1 MTWIVG
7 VAISGSW
14 LLEGSPLSAVLAA
27 DSGLTYLALIGN
39 LPMNGSEL
47 INFMVTTFALMNPLG
62 VLPIFI
68 GLTARENRDVQRL
81 VALFVSLTVLALLV
95 VFLFVGEGILQFLGV
110 SMDAFRIAGG
120 ILLLLMGLKIVSGD
134 AGDSDIQASG
144 AAAGVSEL
152 KEAETVFQKIVI
164 PLAMP
169 LLVGPGVIANVILY
183 AAKDRTDHDGGA
195 LLLGMFLLSVIVLAI
210 FLAGRWLKA
219 VVGPIGLNIL
229 MRVMGLMVAAM
240 GVQFMVT
247 GVSQIFVTQLAP
259 AIR

>member
-1 MTWIVG
+1 
-7 VAISGSW
+7 
-14 LLEGSPLSAVLAA
+14 
-27 DSGLTYLALIGN
+27 
-39 LPMNGSEL
+39 MNGPVL
-47 INFMVTTFALMNPLG
+47 INFIVTTFALLNPLG

-68 GLTARENRDVQRL
+68 GLTAREDRGVQRL
-81 VALFVSLTVLALLV
+81 VALFISLTMLALLL
-95 VFLFVGEGILQFLGV
+95 VFLFVGESILQFLGV

-120 ILLLLMGLKIVSGD
+120 ILLLLMGLKIV
-134 AGDSDIQASG
+134 AGDEGDPG
-144 AAAGVSEL
+144 AQLAKVAVGVNDL
-152 KEAETVFQKIVI
+152 REAETVFQKIVI
-164 PLAMP
+164 PMAMP

-183 AAKDRTDHDGGA
+183 AAKDKAEHDGGA
-195 LLLGMFLLSVIVLAI
+195 LVLGTFLLSVVVLAI

-247 GVSQIFVTQLAP
+247 GVSQIFITHLAP

>member
-1 MTWIVG
+1 
-7 VAISGSW
+7 
-14 LLEGSPLSAVLAA
+14 
-27 DSGLTYLALIGN
+27 
-39 LPMNGSEL
+39 MNGSEL
-47 INFMVTTFALMNPLG
+47 INFMVTNFALLNPLG

-68 GLTARENRDVQRL
+68 GLTARESRGVQRL
-81 VALFVSLTVLALLV
+81 VALFVSLTVLALLL
-95 VFLFVGEGILQFLGV
+95 VFLFVGESILQFLGV

-120 ILLLLMGLKIVSGD
+120 ILLLLMGLKIVAGD
-134 AGDSDIQASG
+134 AGDSG
-144 AAAGVSEL
+144 AQLSEVAAGVSEL

-164 PLAMP
+164 PMAMP

-183 AAKDRTDHDGGA
+183 AAKDQADHDGGA
-195 LLLGMFLLSVIVLAI
+195 LVLGTFLLSVVVLAI

-219 VVGPIGLNIL
+219 VLGPIGLNIL

-247 GVSQIFVTQLAP
+247 GVSQIFITQLAP

>member
-1 MTWIVG
+1 
-7 VAISGSW
+7 
-14 LLEGSPLSAVLAA
+14 
-27 DSGLTYLALIGN
+27 
-39 LPMNGSEL
+39 MNGSEL
-47 INFMVTTFALMNPLG
+47 INFTVTNFALLNPLG

-68 GLTARENRDVQRL
+68 GLTARESRGVQRL
-81 VALFVSLTVLALLV
+81 VALFVSLTVLALLL
-95 VFLFVGEGILQFLGV
+95 VFLFVGESILQFLGV

-120 ILLLLMGLKIVSGD
+120 ILLLLMGLKIVAGD
-134 AGDSDIQASG
+134 AGDSGGQLSEV
-144 AAAGVSEL
+144 AAGVSEL

-164 PLAMP
+164 PMAMP

-183 AAKDRTDHDGGA
+183 AAKDQADHDGGV
-195 LLLGMFLLSVIVLAI
+195 LVLGAFLLSVVVFAI

-219 VVGPIGLNIL
+219 VLGPIGLNIL

-247 GVSQIFVTQLAP
+247 GVSQIFITQLAP

>member
-1 MTWIVG
+1 
-7 VAISGSW
+7 
-14 LLEGSPLSAVLAA
+14 
-27 DSGLTYLALIGN
+27 
-39 LPMNGSEL
+39 MNGSEL
-47 INFMVTTFALMNPLG
+47 TNFMITTFALLNPLG

-68 GLTARENRDVQRL
+68 GLTARENRGVQRL
-81 VALFVSLTVLALLV
+81 VALFVSLTVLALLL
-95 VFLFVGEGILQFLGV
+95 VFLFVGESILQFLGI

-120 ILLLLMGLKIVSGD
+120 ILLLLMGLKIVAGD
-134 AGDSDIQASG
+134 AGDSGSQLSD
-144 AAAGVSEL
+144 AAAGVNEL

-164 PLAMP
+164 PMAMP

-183 AAKDRTDHDGGA
+183 AARDKQDHDGGE
-195 LLLGMFLLSVIVLAI
+195 LVLGTFLVSVVVFAI

-219 VVGPIGLNIL
+219 VMGPIGLNIL

-247 GVSQIFVTQLAP
+247 GMSQIFITQLAP

>member
-1 MTWIVG
+1 MPQIVG
-7 VAISGSW
+7 VVSIASWLLGGSW
-14 LLEGSPLSAVLAA
+14 LAAVLAT
-27 DSGLTYLALIGN
+27 DLGLDYAELTSA
-39 LPMNGSEL
+39 PAMNGSEL

-62 VLPIFI
+62 VLPIFMA
-68 GLTARENRDVQRL
+68 LTARESRAVQRL

-95 VFLFVGEGILQFLGV
+95 VFLFVGESILQFLGV

-134 AGDSDIQASG
+134 DGDSDLQVSG
-144 AAAGVSEL
+144 AGTGVSEL

-169 LLVGPGVIANVILY
+169 LLVGPGVIANVVLY
-183 AAKDRTDHDGGA
+183 AAKDRADHDGGA
-195 LLLGMFLLSVIVLAI
+195 MLLGSFLLSVVVLTI
-210 FLAGRWLKA
+210 FLVGRWFKA

-247 GVSQIFVTQLAP
+247 GVSQIFITQLAP

>member
-1 MTWIVG
+1 
-7 VAISGSW
+7 
-14 LLEGSPLSAVLAA
+14 
-27 DSGLTYLALIGN
+27 
-39 LPMNGSEL
+39 MNGSEL
-47 INFMVTTFALMNPLG
+47 TNFMVTTFALLNPLG

-68 GLTARENRDVQRL
+68 GLTARENRGVQRL
-81 VALFVSLTVLALLV
+81 VALFVSLTVLALLL
-95 VFLFVGEGILQFLGV
+95 VFLFVGESILQFLGV

-120 ILLLLMGLKIVSGD
+120 ILLLLMGLKIV
-134 AGDSDIQASG
+134 AGDEGDPGAQLSG
-144 AAAGVSEL
+144 VAEGVGKL

-183 AAKDRTDHDGGA
+183 AAKDKVDHDGGA
-195 LLLGMFLLSVIVLAI
+195 LVLGTFLLSVVVLAI

-219 VVGPIGLNIL
+219 ALGPIGLNIL

-247 GVSQIFVTQLAP
+247 GVSQIFITQLAP

>member
-1 MTWIVG
+1 
-7 VAISGSW
+7 
-14 LLEGSPLSAVLAA
+14 
-27 DSGLTYLALIGN
+27 
-39 LPMNGSEL
+39 MNGSEL
-47 INFMVTTFALMNPLG
+47 INFMVTNFALLNPLG

-68 GLTARENRDVQRL
+68 GLTARESRGVQRL
-81 VALFVSLTVLALLV
+81 VALFVSLTVLALLL
-95 VFLFVGEGILQFLGV
+95 VFLFVGESILQFLGV

-120 ILLLLMGLKIVSGD
+120 ILLLLMGLKIVAGD
-134 AGDSDIQASG
+134 ASDSG
-144 AAAGVSEL
+144 AQFSEITAGASEL

-164 PLAMP
+164 PMAMP

-183 AAKDRTDHDGGA
+183 AAKDQVDHDGGV
-195 LLLGMFLLSVIVLAI
+195 LVLGAFLLSVVVLAI

-219 VVGPIGLNIL
+219 VLGPIGLNIL

-247 GVSQIFVTQLAP
+247 GVSQIFITQLAP

>member
-1 MTWIVG
+1 
-7 VAISGSW
+7 
-14 LLEGSPLSAVLAA
+14 
-27 DSGLTYLALIGN
+27 
-39 LPMNGSEL
+39 MNGSEL
-47 INFMVTTFALMNPLG
+47 TNFMVTTFALLNPLG

-68 GLTARENRDVQRL
+68 GLTARENRGVQRL
-81 VALFVSLTVLALLV
+81 VALFVSLTVLALLL
-95 VFLFVGEGILQFLGV
+95 VFLFVGESILQFLGV

-120 ILLLLMGLKIVSGD
+120 ILLLLMGLKIVAGD
-134 AGDSDIQASG
+134 AGDSGSQLSD
-144 AAAGVSEL
+144 AAAGGSEL

-164 PLAMP
+164 PMAMP

-183 AAKDRTDHDGGA
+183 AARDKPDHDGGE
-195 LLLGMFLLSVIVLAI
+195 LVLGTFLVSVVVFAI

-219 VVGPIGLNIL
+219 VMGPIGLNIL

-247 GVSQIFVTQLAP
+247 GVSQIFITQLAP